1 MKGLFK
7 VIPQHLNQI
16 WVWTLTWPLQNI
28 FISPPQKKI
37 VFLSHSEG
45 DFLVCF
51 GSLSCCITQ
60 VPLSSQTDGRT
71 ISFRIFW
78 KSAEFMVPSI
88 MASCPGPEGL
98 SHYHHHVW
106 LLVWCSFYEMLCWF
120 YTWYNGTQTFQKVK
134 LLSHQSTKYLPTKL
148 RFFILVNVRWVFVY
162 FLVSSGFY
170 LRTLPWMLFLHS
182 LFLIVES
189 WTLTLIKAS
198 EASSSLDVVLGSF
211 MTSWMS
217 RHCSLGVILSVI

>member
-1 MKGLFK
+1 M
-7 VIPQHLNQI
+7 PQHLNQI
-16 WVWTLTWPLQNI
+16 WAWTLTWPLQNI
-28 FISPPQKKI
+28 FLFFQKKKKKI

-45 DFLVCF
+45 DILVCF

-134 LLSHQSTKYLPTKL
+134 LLSHQSTKYLPT
-148 RFFILVNVRWVFVY
+148 
-162 FLVSSGFY
+162 
-170 LRTLPWMLFLHS
+170 
-182 LFLIVES
+182 
-189 WTLTLIKAS
+189 
-198 EASSSLDVVLGSF
+198 
-211 MTSWMS
+211 
-217 RHCSLGVILSVI
+217 SLGYNQDVLFWLMWDESLCTFWSAVAFTLELSHECCFCPVSFLLLNHEH

>member
-1 MKGLFK
+1 MQNCFNSATLEGFQAWNDCLRSCHSISIRFEPGLWLDHSKTF
-7 VIPQHLNQI
+7 
-16 WVWTLTWPLQNI
+16 
-28 FISPPQKKI
+28 FYKKKKKKKN

-45 DFLVCF
+45 DILVCF

-106 LLVWCSFYEMLCWF
+106 LFVWCSFYEMLCWF
-120 YTWYNGTQTFQKVK
+120 YTWFNGTQTFQKVQ
-134 LLSHQSTKYLPTKL
+134 LWSHQSTEYLPTSL
-148 RFFILVNVRWVFVY
+148 GYNED
-162 FLVSSGFY
+162 FLF
-170 LRTLPWMLFLHS
+170 W
-182 LFLIVES
+182 
-189 WTLTLIKAS
+189 LIKPN
-198 EASSSLDVVLGSF
+198 VFGICVLFGQQ
-211 MTSWMS
+211 W
-217 RHCSLGVILSVI
+217 LLP